1 MGESKTAEL
10 KIRGL
15 NKSEVSYLKAL
26 SKKEKA
32 SSFNQFLLKMCR
44 EKIQYGEFNRAEHL
58 YLAHLTQ
65 MAETTAF
72 LKQQW
77 EKKQEQLRQMN
88 ERLKKINGHISK
100 WLEYEGMIDSVEDE
114 QRQKR
119 ADELLMSGDFD
130 SLQNLL
136 LEDMK
141 NE

>member
-1 MGESKTAEL
+1 MGNRKNRVEISGLSDYEL
-10 KIRGL
+10 D
-15 NKSEVSYLKAL
+15 YLKAL
-26 SKKEKA
+26 AKNEKS

-65 MAETTAF
+65 MAETTTF

-100 WLEYEGMIDSVEDE
+100 WLEYEGMIESEKCDNRKKKEND
-114 QRQKR
+114 
-119 ADELLMSGDFD
+119 LLMSGDFE
-130 SLQNLL
+130 SLQDLL
-136 LEDMK
+136 LEDSDL
-141 NE
+141 